1 MGRSTSPR
9 FRARGLEQGEL
20 RGWRRGLPAPQVV
33 APGHPPLPLQPSLA
47 WASQNQGRGFGTAVG
62 GAPRHSPPQPVAA
75 AGQPGSGRGGPSPA
89 VALVPV
95 CAPGCRAATAPLQAV
110 PSEQGGTGAPP
121 APSRNRVLVPVC
133 VVGHVRDC
141 QGHKSPQPPGR
152 AVRTARGVW
161 LGPADTCP
169 SGCWAPGWTAPPAGS
184 TLLGPALGHSAV
196 PWVGSG
202 SPLGFP
208 PCFLNILKLRRSP
221 EVPTNTHLPASDP
234 TPSRVCSRGCSVT
247 CPSAPPT
254 HPSFL
259 TFLTHFKANC
269 KHLYPSLSALRCA
282 CNQAEFI
289 SGFEPRRSVRG
300 VARCWSRQGEVGAG
314 ARGSRPRAGLQCA
327 REGRPTAASDISN
340 SVTFLEMEW
349 EENCW
354 VPRERKARGAL
365 GAVPARPRVT
375 GRQCPPP
382 SLSRL
387 GRGWWPARC
396 LPLPAVAPGPAHTD
410 SLRAPGPGPD
420 LAILTCSSFSTH
432 LFSPDLTCPGALS
445 PEQSCPSFSEPLSP
459 RTAPPPPS
467 SC

>member
-75 AGQPGSGRGGPSPA
+75 AGQPGRGCGGPSPA

-161 LGPADTCP
+161 LGPADICP

-208 PCFLNILKLRRSP
+208 LCFLNILKLRRSP

-300 VARCWSRQGEVGAG
+300 VARCWSRQGEVSAG

-354 VPRERKARGAL
+354 VPRERQARGAL
-365 GAVPARPRVT
+365 EAVPASQAGSAPPTLPFPDSGGAGGQPTASLCPR
-375 GRQCPPP
+375 
-382 SLSRL
+382 
-387 GRGWWPARC
+387 WPQA
-396 LPLPAVAPGPAHTD
+396 LPTQTASP
-410 SLRAPGPGPD
+410 APGPGPD
-420 LAILTCSSFSTH
+420 LAVLTCSSFSTH